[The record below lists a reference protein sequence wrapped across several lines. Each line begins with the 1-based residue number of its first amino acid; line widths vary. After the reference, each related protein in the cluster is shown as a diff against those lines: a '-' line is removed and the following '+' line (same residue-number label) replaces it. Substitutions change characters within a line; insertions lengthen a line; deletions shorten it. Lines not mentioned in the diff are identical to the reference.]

1 MANQGATAFWL
12 SAPGKGEL
20 RQTPLQLSDIEA
32 PVEVKT
38 HYSGVSRGSEALVFH
53 GRVPTSEFSRM
64 RAPFQEGN
72 FPAPVKYGYS
82 SVGEVLAGPAAL
94 KGKTVFCLYPHQD
107 RYVVP
112 ASAVHVLPE
121 GTPVERAILAA
132 NMETALNGVW
142 DARPLPGERISVI
155 GAGVVGA
162 LVAYLCQRVIGT
174 DVQLVDTNPQRQTL
188 AEALNVAFALPD
200 NAQLDQDLVIH
211 ASGHSEGLNTAFS
224 LAGMEGR
231 IIEMSWYGEGS
242 VPVSLGG
249 AFHSQR
255 LTLRASQVGRLP
267 THQQPRWDFE
277 RRLTLALRLLSDSA
291 LDALISG
298 ESAFADLPRVAA
310 DIFAPDSG
318 ELCHRI
324 RY

>member
-1 MANQGATAFWL
+1 MANQDATAFWV
-12 SAPGKGEL
+12 STPGKGEL
-20 RQTPLQLSDIEA
+20 RQTPLHSSNIEA
-32 PVEVKT
+32 PVEVRT
-38 HYSGVSRGSEALVFH
+38 CYSGISRGSEALVFH
-53 GRVPTSEFSRM
+53 GRVPPFEYRRM
-64 RAPFQEGN
+64 RAPFQEGD

-82 SVGEVLAGPAAL
+82 SVGEVIAGPAAL
-94 KGKTVFCLYPHQD
+94 RGKTVFCLYPHQD
-107 RYVVP
+107 RYIVP

-121 GTPVERAILAA
+121 GTPAERAILAA
-132 NMETALNGVW
+132 NMETAINGVW
-142 DARPLPGERISVI
+142 DACPLPGERITVI

-162 LVAYLCQRVIGT
+162 LTAYLCQRIIGT
-174 DVQLVDTNPQRQTL
+174 DVQLVDTDPERQAL
-188 AEALNVAFALPD
+188 ADALAIPFALP
-200 NAQLDQDLVIH
+200 AKAHADQDLVIH
-211 ASGHSEGLNTAFS
+211 ASGHGEGLNMALA

-277 RRLTLALRLLSDSA
+277 RRLTLALRLLADPA
-291 LDALISG
+291 LDALVSG
-298 ESAFADLPRVAA
+298 ETAFAALPDVAA
-310 DIFAPDSG
+310 DIFAADSG
-318 ELCHRI
+318 VLCHRI

>member
-1 MANQGATAFWL
+1 MANQDATAFWL

-20 RQTPLQLSDIEA
+20 RQTPLQRADIEA
-32 PVEVKT
+32 PVEVLT
-38 HYSGVSRGSEALVFH
+38 RYSGISRGTEALVFH
-53 GRVPTSEFSRM
+53 GRVPVSEQRRM
-64 RAPFQEGN
+64 RAPFQEGD

-82 SVGEVLAGPAAL
+82 SVGEVVAGPAAL

-121 GTPVERAILAA
+121 GTPAERAILAA
-132 NMETALNGVW
+132 NMETAINGVW
-142 DARPLPGERISVI
+142 DASPLPGERITVI

-162 LVAYLCQRVIGT
+162 LTAYLCRRIIGT
-174 DVQLVDTNPQRQTL
+174 EVQLVDIDPKRQAL
-188 AEALNVAFALPD
+188 ADALELPFALPA
-200 NAQLDQDLVIH
+200 NAHADRDLVIH
-211 ASGHSEGLNTAFS
+211 ASGHSEGLNTALA
-224 LAGMEGR
+224 LAGTEAR

-267 THQQPRWDFE
+267 THQQPRWSFE
-277 RRLTLALRLLSDSA
+277 RRLTLALRLLADPA

-298 ESAFADLPRVAA
+298 ESSFAALPNVAA

-318 ELCHRI
+318 VLCHRI

>member
-1 MANQGATAFWL
+1 MANQSATAFWL
-12 SAPGKGEL
+12 SVPGKGEL

-32 PVEVKT
+32 PVEVKA
-38 HYSGVSRGSEALVFH
+38 HFSGISRGSESLVFN
-53 GRVPTSEFSRM
+53 GRVPTSEHGRM
-64 RAPFQEGN
+64 RAPFQEGD

-82 SVGEVLAGPAAL
+82 SVGEVVAGPAAL

-132 NMETALNGVW
+132 NMETAVNGVW
-142 DARPLPGERISVI
+142 DASPLPGERITVI

-188 AEALNVAFALPD
+188 AEALNVSFALPD
-200 NAQLDQDLVIH
+200 NAQPDQDLVIH
-211 ASGHSEGLNTAFS
+211 ASGHSDGLNTAFS

-267 THQQPRWDFE
+267 PQQQPRWDFK
-277 RRLTLALRLLSDSA
+277 RRLRLALRLLSDPA
-291 LDALISG
+291 LDVLISG
-298 ESAFADLPRVAA
+298 ESAFADLPHVAA

-318 ELCHRI
+318 VLCHRI

>member
-1 MANQGATAFWL
+1 MANQYATAFWV

-32 PVEVKT
+32 PVEVKA
-38 HYSGVSRGSEALVFH
+38 HYSGISRGTESLVFN
-53 GRVPTSEFSRM
+53 GCVPASEHARM
-64 RAPFQEGN
+64 RAPFQEGD

-82 SVGEVLAGPAAL
+82 SVGEVVAGPAAL
-94 KGKTVFCLYPHQD
+94 KGKKVFCLHPHQD

-112 ASAVHVLPE
+112 ASAVHELP
-121 GTPVERAILAA
+121 TNIPLERAVLTA
-132 NMETALNGVW
+132 NMETALNGIW
-142 DARPLPGERISVI
+142 DAKPLPGERISVI

-162 LVAYLCQRVIGT
+162 LMAYLCQRVIGT
-174 DVQLVDTNPQRQTL
+174 DVQLVDIDPKRQTL
-188 AEALNVAFALPD
+188 AEALDIPFALPGD
-200 NAQLDQDLVIH
+200 AHPDQDLVIH
-211 ASGHSEGLNTAFS
+211 ASGQSEGLNTALS
-224 LAGMEGR
+224 LAGVEGR
-231 IIEMSWYGEGS
+231 IIEISWYGEGN

-267 THQQPRWDFE
+267 TDQQPRWDFE
-277 RRLTLALRLLSDSA
+277 RRLMLALRLLSDPA

-298 ESAFADLPRVAA
+298 ESDFADLPHVAA
-310 DIFAPDSG
+310 DIFASG
-318 ELCHRI
+318 SGVLCHRI

>member
-1 MANQGATAFWL
+1 MANQDATAFWL

-20 RQTPLQLSDIEA
+20 RQTPLQRADIEA
-32 PVEVKT
+32 PVEVLT
-38 HYSGVSRGSEALVFH
+38 RYSGISRGTEALVFH
-53 GRVPTSEFSRM
+53 GRVPVSEQRRM
-64 RAPFQEGN
+64 RAPFQEGD

-82 SVGEVLAGPAAL
+82 SVGEVVAGPAAL

-121 GTPVERAILAA
+121 GTPAERAILAA
-132 NMETALNGVW
+132 NMETAINGVW
-142 DARPLPGERISVI
+142 DASPLPGERITVI

-162 LVAYLCQRVIGT
+162 LTAYLCRRIIGT
-174 DVQLVDTNPQRQTL
+174 EVQLVDIDPKRQAL
-188 AEALNVAFALPD
+188 ADALELPFALPA
-200 NAQLDQDLVIH
+200 NAHADRDLVIH
-211 ASGHSEGLNTAFS
+211 ASGHSEGLNTALA
-224 LAGMEGR
+224 LAGMEAR

-267 THQQPRWDFE
+267 THQQPRWSFE
-277 RRLTLALRLLSDSA
+277 RRLTLALRLLADPA

-298 ESAFADLPRVAA
+298 ESSFAALPNVAA

-318 ELCHRI
+318 VLCHRI